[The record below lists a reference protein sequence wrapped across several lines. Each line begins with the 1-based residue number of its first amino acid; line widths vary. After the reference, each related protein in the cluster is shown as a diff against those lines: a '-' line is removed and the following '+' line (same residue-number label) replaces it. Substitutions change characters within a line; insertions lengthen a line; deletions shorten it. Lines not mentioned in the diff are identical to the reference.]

1 MKRERTVLILVI
13 SLLLLLAIRGFW
25 SNFKEG
31 SKEAFRDSP
40 ERLIETDQP
49 FYPVYFPSQDGEML
63 IPEFFPGVGTVDK
76 VLNHLVEGPSSTTL
90 VAVLPE
96 DTIVLNYRQ
105 QGNIVFVNFSN
116 HLVLNHLGGSRGE
129 ILTVYGIVN
138 SLVGISGIEQ
148 VQILVD
154 SEPVETLVGHLYIGE
169 PLEKD
174 HSLLSSSEI

>member
-1 MKRERTVLILVI
+1 MKRERIVLIFVV
-13 SLLLLLAIRGFW
+13 SLLLILAMRIFW
-25 SNFKEG
+25 ANFKEG
-31 SKEAFRDSP
+31 SKEAFQNPP

-49 FYPVYFPSQDGEML
+49 FYPVYFASEDGKML
-63 IPEFFPGVGTVDK
+63 IPEFFPGNGTVEG
-76 VLNHLVEGPSSTTL
+76 VLKHLQEGPINANL

-96 DTIVLNYRQ
+96 DAIVLNYSQ
-105 QGNIVFVNFSN
+105 QGKIVFVNFSH
-116 HLVLNHLGGSRGE
+116 HLVSNHFGGSRGE

-154 SEPVETLVGHLYIGE
+154 SELVETLVGHLYIGE

-174 HSLLSSSEI
+174 HSLLRSSEI